1 MLILLAGISPACLS
15 QIFLFCPCMML
26 VGEMVY
32 CIIFPVYSKMEN
44 TGNIVVGMGL
54 GVGVGMGVGC

>member
-1 MLILLAGISPACLS
+1 
-15 QIFLFCPCMML
+15 ML

-32 CIIFPVYSKMEN
+32 CIIFPVYSKME
-44 TGNIVVGMGL
+44 TTRNIVVGVGL